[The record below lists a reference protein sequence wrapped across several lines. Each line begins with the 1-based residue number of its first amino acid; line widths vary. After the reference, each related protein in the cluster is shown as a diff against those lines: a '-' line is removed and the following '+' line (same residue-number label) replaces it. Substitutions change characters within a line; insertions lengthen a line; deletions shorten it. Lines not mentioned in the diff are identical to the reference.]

1 MAFQLA
7 LGCETVGYVTQHRR
21 CCNNI
26 DLSTCSDC
34 VSPESLVI
42 SGSVSSTGPGNCAA
56 GADTIDGTYAIPT
69 SFDSS
74 CSEDGRPYF
83 VNCTSPIRTYTID
96 WQVSSHALGVTAFT
110 SLPSPNSVVIP
121 FPYATG
127 NRYLVSILYAI
138 STTVQETHYYY
149 FDSEDC
155 PEGTHTLTFI
165 TSTIVDLSSG
175 SLILNSTA
183 PATIQLVFP
192 TP

>member
-7 LGCETVGYVTQHRR
+7 LGCETVGYVTQPRR

-34 VSPESLVI
+34 KSPESLVI

-56 GADTIDGTYAIPT
+56 GADVVDGTYAIPT

-74 CSEDGRPYF
+74 CNEDDRPYF
-83 VNCTSPIRTYTID
+83 VNCTSPTRTYTID
-96 WQVSSHALGVTAFT
+96 WRVSWHSLGIGAFT
-110 SLPSPNSVVIP
+110 SLPSPGSVVIP

-127 NRYLVSILYAI
+127 GRYLVSILYAI

-149 FDSEDC
+149 MDAETC
-155 PEGTHTLTFI
+155 PQGTHTLTFI
-165 TSTIVDLSSG
+165 TTTIFDSSG
-175 SLILNSTA
+175 GSLLLNSTA
-183 PATIQLVFP
+183 PTSMQLVFP
-192 TP
+192 P